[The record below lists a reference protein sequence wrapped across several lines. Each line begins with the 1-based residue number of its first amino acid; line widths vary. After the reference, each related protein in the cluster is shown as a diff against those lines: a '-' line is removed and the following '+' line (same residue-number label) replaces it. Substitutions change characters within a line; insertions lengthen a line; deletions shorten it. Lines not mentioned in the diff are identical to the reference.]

1 MILPFASAIT
11 ILSGLTAAAPFKLPN
26 GFPFSSIQDPAL
38 KQVYAVRLS
47 QIMYRIADGI
57 F

>member
-1 MILPFASAIT
+1 MIVPFASAIT
-11 ILSGLTAAAPFKLPN
+11 ILSGLAAAAPFKLPN
-26 GFPFSSIQDPAL
+26 GFPFSSVQDPAL

-47 QIMYRIADGI
+47 QVMDTIADGI